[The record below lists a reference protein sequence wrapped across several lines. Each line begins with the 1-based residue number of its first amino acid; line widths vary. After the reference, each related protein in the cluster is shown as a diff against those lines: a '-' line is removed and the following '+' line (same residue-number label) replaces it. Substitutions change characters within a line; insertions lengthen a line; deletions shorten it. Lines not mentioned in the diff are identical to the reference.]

1 MTPSW
6 AAKAERGSDAS
17 IRVMVWLAR
26 SMGRR
31 FCRILLYPA
40 VLYFLATDGTA
51 RRASREFLS
60 AARDKPA
67 RWSDVFAHLHWFG
80 TTLLDRVYM
89 AGGEFERFHVTVE
102 GDALVR
108 DALNQGKGCVLLGS
122 HLGSFDL
129 LMLANQ
135 ALNNRPITVLMHHDP
150 RSRLR
155 AMAGIDD
162 SRLRIIPL
170 GRPDSFLRAYEVLE
184 SGGIVAVLADR
195 TGGAAHLQSG
205 FFGRPA
211 AFPTGPHVLAARA
224 RAAVL
229 MCFGLY
235 EGGANYRIEFI
246 EFGAAAPHASRGAA
260 LQPVVDRYAALL
272 ETYARRTP
280 KNWFNFYP
288 YWAHP
293 LSMSEPPT

>member
-1 MTPSW
+1 MTQLWQS
-6 AAKAERGSDAS
+6 KAERGSAVL
-17 IRVMVWLAR
+17 IRLIVWLAR
-26 SMGRR
+26 VAGRR
-31 FCRILLYPA
+31 LCRVLLYPI
-40 VLYFLATDGTA
+40 VSYFLVTDATA

-60 AARDKPA
+60 AVHGRAARL
-67 RWSDVFAHLHWFG
+67 RDVFAHLLCFA

-89 AGGEFERFHVTVE
+89 ASGEFERFQVTIE
-102 GDALVR
+102 GDVLVR
-108 DALNQGKGCVLLGS
+108 DALNAGKGCVLLGS

-135 ALNNRPITVLMHHDP
+135 AFAQQPISVLMEHDP

-155 AMAGIDD
+155 GLAGIDD
-162 SRLRIIPL
+162 SKLHIIPL

-184 SGGIVAVLADR
+184 GGGIVAALADR
-195 TGGAAHLQSG
+195 IAGAAHLQSS

-211 AFPTGPHVLAARA
+211 AFPIGPHVLAARA
-224 RAAVL
+224 GAAVL

-246 EFGAAAPHASRGAA
+246 DFGPAAARASRGAA
-260 LQPVVDRYAALL
+260 LQPVVDRYVRLL
-272 ETYARRTP
+272 ERYARRAP

-288 YWAHP
+288 YWAGR
-293 LSMSEPPT
+293 

>member
-1 MTPSW
+1 MTELWTS
-6 AAKAERGSDAS
+6 KAERGSAAS

-31 FCRILLYPA
+31 FCRVLLYPA

-51 RRASREFLS
+51 RRASHEFLS
-60 AARDKPA
+60 AARGKPA

-89 AGGEFERFHVTVE
+89 ASGEFERFHVTVE

-108 DALNQGKGCVLLGS
+108 DALNAGKGCVLLGS

-135 ALNNRPITVLMHHDP
+135 ALNNRPITVLMHYDP

-155 AMAGIDD
+155 SMAGIDD

-184 SGGIVAVLADR
+184 GGGIVAALADR
-195 TGGAAHLQSG
+195 TGGGAHLQSG

-211 AFPTGPHVLAARA
+211 AFPIGPHVLAARA
-224 RAAVL
+224 GAAVL

-246 EFGAAAPHASRGAA
+246 EFGAAAPRASRGAA
-260 LQPVVDRYAALL
+260 LQPVVDRYASLL
-272 ETYARRTP
+272 EQYARRAP

-288 YWAHP
+288 YWAHR
-293 LSMSEPPT
+293 